1 MEFFE
6 VAESA
11 PDFAYHPICED
22 CGLACAISAK
32 SEMTVIEKWT
42 FYFLTFWGDEKFRK
56 K

>member
-1 MEFFE
+1 MKFFE

-32 SEMTVIEKWT
+32 SELTVIEKWT
-42 FYFLTFWGDEKFRK
+42 FYFLTIFG
-56 K
+56 